1 LVYNIIIMV
10 YNSFEE
16 KAVVQSEKLFKILED
31 EVKKTNDEVEVKS
44 FHWRAVDFN
53 AHEIRKS
60 I

>member
-1 LVYNIIIMV
+1 MV

-60 I
+60 IEQI